1 MNDPGL
7 DAPAQEAAQDV
18 ENNIQAEDDQ
28 AEQEEREYLD
38 PSYVPKYCK
47 LAFRKLTNAVNGG
60 LHRQRVLS

>member
-7 DAPAQEAAQDV
+7 DESAQEAAQDV

-38 PSYVPKYCK
+38 PSYVP
-47 LAFRKLTNAVNGG
+47 
-60 LHRQRVLS
+60 H